1 MRAVLFLLLVQF
13 ITPAFLSF
21 DTPDDYTQ
29 LENTTNLTLEH
40 RSFLFP
46 VLLKEN
52 EENEYEEGSQRNFI
66 AQLIF
71 DFSDHSSALIESHQS
86 KYTPTRY
93 SQWQNDQPL
102 LFTLF
107 CTYNI

>member
-13 ITPAFLSF
+13 VAPAFFSF
-21 DTPDDYTQ
+21 TAQDDFT
-29 LENTTNLTLEH
+29 LHEKSTNLALEH
-40 RSFLFP
+40 RSLLFP
-46 VLLKEN
+46 VLLKEK
-52 EENEYEEGSQRNFI
+52 EENEYEQIIQRNLM
-66 AQLIF
+66 AQPILN
-71 DFSDHSSALIESHQS
+71 FSDHSLALTESHQS
-86 KYTPTRY
+86 KYIPTRY